1 MNRPAKW
8 NYVRISP
15 TGELTVKR
23 FYARDRART
32 ARRNDQRRH
41 KGFEFTSVARVP
53 AG

>member
-15 TGELTVKR
+15 KGELVVKR
-23 FYARDRART
+23 FYSRDRARA

-41 KGFEFTSVARVP
+41 KGFEFTSVSRVL